1 MNESDE
7 MKTDILKKENQLLRC
22 ENQNLKKQVLELES
36 KIEELKMQTIK
47 KHNERNAGR
56 KAYENTDVIRR
67 IYRMYAEVKTYQ
79 EIADILNSEGIPT
92 KKGGTWSKSSVRY
105 ILYNESYLKKGI
117 LSKKE
122 YNLDFS

>member
-1 MNESDE
+1 

-56 KAYENTDVIRR
+56 KAYKNTDVIRR